1 MTRIVIAE
9 DHAIV
14 RGGLKQ
20 IFSITPGLEVVAEAV
35 SGDEVLSTIAAQPCD
50 LLLLDINLPGLSGA
64 DLITRVKAHHPA
76 LPILILTMHDSP
88 HVASRMI
95 KAGADG
101 FITKD
106 SEPEVLISA
115 IRKVARGE
123 RYVAPDIAMK
133 MALMAAA
140 PAGAAPH
147 TALSDRENEVFT
159 WLIKGLGVNEI
170 AGQLKISNKTV
181 STHKMRLME
190 KLQATSNSDL
200 MRYAMQHKLLD

>member
-35 SGDEVLSTIAAQPCD
+35 SGDDVLSTIAAQPCD

-64 DLITRVKAHHPA
+64 DLITRVKAHYPA

>member
-35 SGDEVLSTIAAQPCD
+35 SGNEVLSTIAAQPCD

-95 KAGADG
+95 KAGADC

>member
-20 IFSITPGLEVVAEAV
+20 IFAITPGLEVVAEAV
-35 SGDEVLSTIAAQPCD
+35 SGDAVVSTIAAHPCD
-50 LLLLDINLPGLSGA
+50 LLLLDINLPGISGV
-64 DLITRVKAHHPA
+64 DLITRIKIHHPTV
-76 LPILILTMHDSP
+76 PVLILTMHDSP
-88 HVASRMI
+88 HVASRML

-106 SEPEVLISA
+106 SEPDLLIGA

-123 RYVAPDIAMK
+123 RYLAPDIAQK
-133 MALMAAA
+133 MALMASTTH
-140 PAGAAPH
+140 GAAPH
-147 TALSDRENEVFT
+147 TALSDRENEVFS
-159 WLIKGLGVNEI
+159 LLLKGVGVNEI
-170 AGQLKISNKTV
+170 AVRLKISNKTV

-190 KLQATSNSDL
+190 KLQTSSHADL

>member
-35 SGDEVLSTIAAQPCD
+35 SGDDVLSTIAAQPCD

>member
-35 SGDEVLSTIAAQPCD
+35 SGDEVLGTIAATPCD
-50 LLLLDINLPGLSGA
+50 LLLLDINLPGLSGV
-64 DLITRVKAHHPA
+64 DLIGRVKAHHPA
-76 LPILILTMHDSP
+76 LPVLILTMHDSP

-101 FITKD
+101 YITKD

-123 RYVAPDIAMK
+123 RYVAPDIALK
-133 MALMAAA
+133 MALMATA

-147 TALSDRENEVFT
+147 TALSDRENEVFL

-170 AGQLKISNKTV
+170 AAQLKISNKTV

-190 KLQATSNSDL
+190 KLQAGSHSDL

>member
-1 MTRIVIAE
+1 MTRIIIAE

-14 RGGLKQ
+14 RGGLRQ

-35 SGDEVLSTIAAQPCD
+35 SGDEVLQTVAAHVCD
-50 LLLLDINLPGLSGA
+50 LLLLDINLPGLSGV
-64 DLITRVKAHHPA
+64 DLITRVKAHHPE
-76 LPILILTMHDSP
+76 LPLLILTMHDSP
-88 HVASRMI
+88 HVASRML

-106 SEPEVLISA
+106 SEPDVLISA
-115 IRKVARGE
+115 IRKVACGE

-133 MALMAAA
+133 MALMATA

-147 TALSDRENEVFT
+147 TALSDRENEVFL

-170 AGQLKISNKTV
+170 AAQLKISNKTV

-190 KLQATSNSDL
+190 KLQATSNADL